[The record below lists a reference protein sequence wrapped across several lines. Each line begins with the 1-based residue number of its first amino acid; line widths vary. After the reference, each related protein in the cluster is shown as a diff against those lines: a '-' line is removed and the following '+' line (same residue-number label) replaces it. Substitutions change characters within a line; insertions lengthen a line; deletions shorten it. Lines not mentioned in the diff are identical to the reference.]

1 MKKRPFVVVGVLAA
15 ALGLGCAVMGNP
27 VVAIHNR
34 ELRKAVTSVSGTG
47 TVSLNEVV
55 PFDWDTL
62 YTFSPYTSEAE
73 IEKAIGFRSGS
84 IQETVSEGMVQLL
97 FVKDKAVTASV
108 CGYPENLG
116 YSISFPCF
124 PESVSRTDNAL
135 FSVDNAAGVTA
146 LKKQ

>member
-1 MKKRPFVVVGVLAA
+1 MKKHPFAVVGVLAA

-34 ELRKAVTSVSGTG
+34 ELREAVTSVSGTEA
-47 TVSLNEVV
+47 VSLNDVV

-73 IEKAIGFRSGS
+73 IEKAIGFKSGS
-84 IQETVSEGMVQLL
+84 IHETVSEGMVQLL
-97 FVKDKAVTASV
+97 FVKGKAITASV

-116 YSISFPCF
+116 YNIIFPCF
-124 PESVSRTDNAL
+124 PESVSRTENAI
-135 FSVDNAAGVTA
+135 FSVDNVPGATM